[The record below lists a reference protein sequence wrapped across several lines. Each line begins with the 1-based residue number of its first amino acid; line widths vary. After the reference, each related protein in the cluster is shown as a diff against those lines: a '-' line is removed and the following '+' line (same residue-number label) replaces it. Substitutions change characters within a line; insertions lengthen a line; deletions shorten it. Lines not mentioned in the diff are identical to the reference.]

1 MSENGS
7 TDNFADD
14 EGSSYTSEY
23 TEDTSYSEIAEN
35 VHAMVGLLNVLHD
48 EMETMNTHLKTLETP
63 VTHLMIEQF
72 TDVKCLESSPFRT
85 ATFRLA
91 NQKPF
96 PGLSPDT
103 RYPYKDIVA
112 VVRNYIFNEKLVNP
126 NGTIRTNCVLR
137 TLFELQDDETTFPT
151 LLRHLRKVLV

>member
-14 EGSSYTSEY
+14 EGSSYTSDY
-23 TEDTSYSEIAEN
+23 TEDTSYSEIADN

-63 VTHLMIEQF
+63 VTHIMIEQF

-85 ATFRLA
+85 STFRLA
-91 NQKPF
+91 KPF
-96 PGLSPDT
+96 PGLPPDV
-103 RYPYKDIVA
+103 RYPYKEIVA
-112 VVRNYIFNEKLVNP
+112 VFRNYIFNEKLVNP
-126 NGTIRTNCVLR
+126 NGTIRTNRVLR
-137 TLFELQDDETTFPT
+137 ILFELQDDETTFPI